1 LPSKA
6 ATTAL
11 KNFSDM
17 AVHLAA
23 RQADHLM
30 RSRLQLQSAQS
41 ITPTVDGQRLL
52 SFCSNDYLGLANH
65 PAIAQAMKEGI
76 DQYGVGSG
84 SSHLVS
90 GHHREHELLEQ
101 ELAAFTG
108 REAALVFS
116 SGYMA
121 NVGVMSALMSRR
133 DTIVQDRLNHASLI
147 DGALLSQAKMLR
159 FRHNDMAHLRRQLGL
174 AMGKK
179 LVVSDGVFSMDGD
192 CAPLLDVSRLC
203 AEHAA
208 WLLVDD
214 AHGIGVLG
222 PHGSGLV
229 NAVGLT
235 SADVPLLVGTLGKAF
250 GTSGA
255 FVAGDKTTID
265 YLLQTARPYIYTT
278 ATPPALA
285 AATRMALTLVHGA
298 DAERAHLQT
307 LIGHLRQGVRHLG
320 YQLMPSAT
328 AIQPI
333 LVGANEAALQLS
345 AQLRAR
351 GLLVTAIRPPTVPVN
366 TARLRVTLSASHSLA
381 QVDQLLNALAD
392 VT

>member
-17 AVHLAA
+17 AGHLAT
-23 RQADHLM
+23 RQTDHLM

-174 AMGKK
+174 AIGKK

-203 AEHAA
+203 TEHSA

-229 NAVGLT
+229 NALGLT
-235 SADVPLLVGTLGKAF
+235 SAEVPLLVGTLGKAF

-285 AATRMALTLVHGA
+285 AATRTALTLVQAA

-307 LIGHLRQGVRHLG
+307 LIGHLRQGVSDLG
-320 YQLMPSAT
+320 YRLMPSAT

-333 LVGANEAALQLS
+333 LVGANDAALQLS
-345 AQLRAR
+345 EQLRAR

-392 VT
+392 IT

>member
-1 LPSKA
+1 M
-6 ATTAL
+6 

-17 AVHLAA
+17 AAHLAA

-285 AATRMALTLVHGA
+285 AATRTALTLVKGA

-307 LIGHLRQGVRHLG
+307 LIGHLRQGVSDLG

-333 LVGANEAALQLS
+333 LVGANDAALQLS
-345 AQLRAR
+345 EQLRAR

-392 VT
+392 IT

>member
-17 AVHLAA
+17 AAHLAA

>member
-17 AVHLAA
+17 AGHLAA
-23 RQADHLM
+23 RQTNHLM
-30 RSRLQLQSAQS
+30 RSRLQLQSAQT
-41 ITPTVDGQRLL
+41 ITPTVDGQKLL

-174 AMGKK
+174 AIGKK

-192 CAPLLDVSRLC
+192 CAPLLDVARLC

-229 NAVGLT
+229 NALGLT

-285 AATRMALTLVHGA
+285 AATRTALTLVKGA

-307 LIGHLRQGVRHLG
+307 LIGHLRQGVSDLG

-333 LVGANEAALQLS
+333 LVGANDAALQLS
-345 AQLRAR
+345 EQLRAR

-392 VT
+392 IT

>member
-17 AVHLAA
+17 AGHLAT
-23 RQADHLM
+23 RQTDHLM

-174 AMGKK
+174 AIGKK

-203 AEHAA
+203 TEHSA

-229 NAVGLT
+229 NALGLT
-235 SADVPLLVGTLGKAF
+235 SAEVPLLVGTLGKAF

-285 AATRMALTLVHGA
+285 AATRTALTLVQAA

-307 LIGHLRQGVRHLG
+307 LIGHLRQGVSDLG
-320 YQLMPSAT
+320 YRLMPT

-333 LVGANEAALQLS
+333 LVGANDAALQLS
-345 AQLRAR
+345 EQLRAR

-392 VT
+392 IT

>member
-65 PAIAQAMKEGI
+65 PAIAQAMNEGI

>member
-1 LPSKA
+1 MPSKA

-17 AVHLAA
+17 AGHLAA
-23 RQADHLM
+23 RQTNHLM
-30 RSRLQLQSAQS
+30 RSRLQLQSAQT
-41 ITPTVDGQRLL
+41 ITPTVDGQKLL

-174 AMGKK
+174 AIGKK

-192 CAPLLDVSRLC
+192 CAPLLDVARLC

-229 NAVGLT
+229 NALGLT

-285 AATRMALTLVHGA
+285 AATRTALTLVKGA

-307 LIGHLRQGVRHLG
+307 LIGHLRQGVSDLG

-333 LVGANEAALQLS
+333 LVGANDAALQLS
-345 AQLRAR
+345 EQLRAR

-392 VT
+392 IT